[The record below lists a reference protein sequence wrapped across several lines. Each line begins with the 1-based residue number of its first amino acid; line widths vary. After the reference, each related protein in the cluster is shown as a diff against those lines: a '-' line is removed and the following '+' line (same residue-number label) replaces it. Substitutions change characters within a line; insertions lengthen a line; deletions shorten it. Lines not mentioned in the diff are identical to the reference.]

1 MLCFFG
7 QVQRS
12 LNPWLN
18 FRDVMG
24 RRSEGRK
31 EEEKGWVSAYC
42 SPYDFLD
49 PPLTVVI
56 KLDTTSD
63 EQIALIIKI
72 IVVINF

>member
-1 MLCFFG
+1 MSWAG
-7 QVQRS
+7 GARGEKRRR
-12 LNPWLN
+12 
-18 FRDVMG
+18 RDGSV
-24 RRSEGRK
+24 R
-31 EEEKGWVSAYC
+31 AYC